1 MFSGVF
7 IAEEVVG
14 VGVKL
19 LRDSTMTNVQTL
31 LEAFLEMS
39 LRSACFIDEAFSG
52 KKNSWDHSS
61 HVMNY
66 QIMYSR
72 NFGVL
77 AVFPDE
83 VNSKS
88 IF

>member
-1 MFSGVF
+1 M
-7 IAEEVVG
+7 
-14 VGVKL
+14 

-31 LEAFLEMS
+31 LKAFLDMS
-39 LRSACFIDEAFSG
+39 LRSACFIDENFSC
-52 KKNSWDHSS
+52 KKNSWDHSF
-61 HVMNY
+61 HVTNY
-66 QIMYSR
+66 HMMYSR

-77 AVFPDE
+77 VVFPDE